1 MPISFEKEWDTKHI
15 DMYLKQLLLLTDN
28 KYTELLKQILEN
40 KNNLNVIMDKNSEV
54 GYVYDSGN
62 NYKNME
68 KDEIANLSMK
78 KLHNELNK
86 IKDEV
91 INNSKIPVDIG
102 KGILTIDNKYQEYVN
117 NKDVQNSVNGHIT
130 DIFDQSKKEALE
142 IYNNLN
148 NKDNKPKIEGY

>member
-1 MPISFEKEWDTKHI
+1 
-15 DMYLKQLLLLTDN
+15 
-28 KYTELLKQILEN
+28 
-40 KNNLNVIMDKNSEV
+40 
-54 GYVYDSGN
+54 
-62 NYKNME
+62 ME

-117 NKDVQNSVNGHIT
+117 NKDVQHSV
-130 DIFDQSKKEALE
+130 
-142 IYNNLN
+142 
-148 NKDNKPKIEGY
+148 KILIKLLRFLQTNWIISHSGIL